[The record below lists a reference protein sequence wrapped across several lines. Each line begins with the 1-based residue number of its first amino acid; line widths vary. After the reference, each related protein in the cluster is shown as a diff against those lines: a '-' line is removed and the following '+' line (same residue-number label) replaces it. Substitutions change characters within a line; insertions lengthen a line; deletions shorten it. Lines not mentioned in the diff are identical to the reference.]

1 MKEVSVFLFLLVAV
15 AATGWAQNVQV
26 SCTEYYDSS
35 PPVVTVNASLGG
47 FGSVTGNCTL
57 ARAAPLVVVV
67 SATSGSI
74 CEITVNTPSTIGP
87 HQFSR
92 EIRYYEGSIDPGG
105 QVRQV
110 GGGTLFIWKPTTYRN
125 LFIYVGGTI
134 TLARQEGAAS
144 SNITVEV
151 RTVSGSCSLGYT
163 L

>member
-47 FGSVTGNCTL
+47 SGSVTGNCTL
-57 ARAAPLVVVV
+57 ARAAALMVVVN
-67 SATSGSI
+67 ATSGSI

-87 HQFSR
+87 HQFSW
-92 EIRYYEGSIDPGG
+92 EIRYYEGSFGP
-105 QVRQV
+105 VRQV
-110 GGGTLFIWKPTTYRN
+110 GSGRLCIWKPTTYRI
-125 LFIYVGGTI
+125 LYIYVGGTI

-151 RTVSGSCSLGYT
+151 RTVSGSCSFDYT